1 LIDMVPALG
10 LWASMRR
17 RDFIQLIAGT
27 AASWPVAIHAQQLP
41 KWRIGF
47 LSPGSLNPVTAQR
60 IAAFSSGIGQGG
72 FAEIEI
78 VARYADNQLDRLPA
92 LAQELVEQ
100 GVRAITAA
108 APSAVGA
115 ARRATS
121 AIPIVAMD
129 LESDPVA
136 DGWATSLAHPGSN
149 VTGVFLDLPGFSAK
163 TLQLLRDAVPGLSN
177 VAVFWLPAS
186 GTRQLDTVRS
196 AAAGLEL
203 KLEVLEVGRPSEFEG
218 AFQAAARSK
227 ASGVLM
233 LSSPLIAANPQVLA
247 DLALVNRLP
256 AISIFPDFAQK
267 GGLVAYGPDLLELYP
282 QAAVMTRK
290 LLQGASAADLPI
302 ERPTRFKLIANL
314 KTAKALDLTLP
325 TSILLSA
332 DEVIE

>member
-1 LIDMVPALG
+1 
-10 LWASMRR
+10 MRR
-17 RDFIQLIAGT
+17 REFIQLIAGT
-27 AASWPVAIHAQQLP
+27 AAGWPVAVHAQQRP
-41 KWRIGF
+41 KWRVGF
-47 LSPGSLNPVTAQR
+47 LGPSGLSPVTAQR
-60 IAAFSSGIGQGG
+60 MAAFSDGIGQGG
-72 FAEIEI
+72 LREVAEIEI
-78 VARYADNQLDRLPA
+78 VARFADNQLDRLPA
-92 LAQELVEQ
+92 LAHELVEQ
-100 GVRAITAA
+100 GVRAICAA
-108 APSAVGA
+108 APAAVGA

-136 DGWATSLAHPGSN
+136 DGWATSLAHPGGN

-163 TLQLLRDAVPGLSN
+163 TLQLLREAVPGTSK

-186 GTRQLDTVRS
+186 GPRQLEAVRGAAS
-196 AAAGLEL
+196 ALNLTLG
-203 KLEVLEVGRPSEFEG
+203 VFEVGRPSEFEG
-218 AFQAAARSK
+218 AFQAAAKS

-233 LSSPLIAANPQVLA
+233 LSSPLFASNPQVLA
-247 DLALVNRLP
+247 DLALSNRLP

-267 GGLVAYGPDLLELYP
+267 GGLLAYGPDLLELYP
-282 QAAVMTRK
+282 QAGVMTRK

-314 KTAKALDLTLP
+314 KTASALRVTLP

>member
-1 LIDMVPALG
+1 
-10 LWASMRR
+10 MRR
-17 RDFIQLIAGT
+17 REFIQLIAGM
-27 AASWPVAIHAQQLP
+27 AASWPVAVHAQQRP
-41 KWRIGF
+41 KWRVGF
-47 LSPGSLNPVTAQR
+47 LSPISLNPVTAQR
-60 IAAFSSGIGQGG
+60 MAAFRDGIGQGG
-72 FAEIEI
+72 LREIAEIEM

-100 GVRAITAA
+100 GVRVICAS
-108 APSAVGA
+108 APAAVGA
-115 ARRATS
+115 ARGATS

-163 TLQLLRDAVPGLSN
+163 TLQLLREAVPGLSK

-186 GTRQLDTVRS
+186 GPRQLEAVRS
-196 AAAGLEL
+196 AAAALEL
-203 KLEVLEVGRPSEFEG
+203 TMEVFEVGRPSEFEE
-218 AFQAAARSK
+218 AFQAAAKSK

-233 LSSPLIAANPQVLA
+233 LSSPLFAGNPKVLA
-247 DLALVNRLP
+247 DLALVNRLA

-267 GGLVAYGPDLLELYP
+267 GGLLGYGPDLLELYP
-282 QAAVMTRK
+282 QAGGMTRK

-314 KTAKALDLTLP
+314 KTASALGVTLP

>member
-1 LIDMVPALG
+1 
-10 LWASMRR
+10 MRR
-17 RDFIQLIAGT
+17 REFIQLIAG
-27 AASWPVAIHAQQLP
+27 AATGWPVAIHAEQLP
-41 KWRIGF
+41 KWRVGF

-60 IAAFSSGIGQGG
+60 IAAFSDGIRQGG
-72 FAEIEI
+72 LRQIAEIEI
-78 VARYADNQLDRLPA
+78 VARYADNQLDRLPGM
-92 LAQELVEQ
+92 AQELVEQ

-108 APSAVGA
+108 APAAVGA

-121 AIPIVAMD
+121 AVPIVAMD

-136 DGWATSLAHPGSN
+136 DGWATSLAHPGGN
-149 VTGVFLDLPGFSAK
+149 ITGVFLDLPGFSAK

-186 GTRQLDTVRS
+186 GPRQLDAVRS
-196 AAAGLEL
+196 AAVGLEL
-203 KLEVLEVGRPSEFEG
+203 KLEVLEVGRPSDFEG
-218 AFQAAARSK
+218 AFQAARK

-233 LSSPLIAANPQVLA
+233 LSSPLIAAHPQVLA

-290 LLQGASAADLPI
+290 LLQGASASDLPI

-314 KTAKALDLTLP
+314 KTANALGVSLP

>member
-1 LIDMVPALG
+1 
-10 LWASMRR
+10 MRR
-17 RDFIQLIAGT
+17 REFIQLIAG
-27 AASWPVAIHAQQLP
+27 AAAGWPVAIQAQQLP

-47 LSPGSLNPVTAQR
+47 LSPGSLNPHTAQR
-60 IAAFSSGIGQGG
+60 IAAFSDGLSQGLREI
-72 FAEIEI
+72 AEIEM
-78 VARYADNQLDRLPA
+78 VARYADNQLDRLPG

-108 APSAVGA
+108 APAAVGA
-115 ARRATS
+115 ARKATS

-136 DGWATSLAHPGSN
+136 DGWAMSLAHPGSN
-149 VTGVFLDLPGFSAK
+149 ITGVFLDLPGFSAK
-163 TLQLLRDAVPGLSN
+163 TLQLLRDAVPDLSS

-186 GTRQLDTVRS
+186 GTRQLDAVRS
-196 AAAGLEL
+196 AAAGPGL
-203 KLEVLEVGRPSEFEG
+203 KLEVLEVARPSEFEG
-218 AFQAAARSK
+218 AFQAAAKSK

-247 DLALVNRLP
+247 DLALEKRLP

-282 QAAVMTRK
+282 QAAVITRK

-302 ERPTRFKLIANL
+302 ERPTRFKLIANV
-314 KTAKALDLTLP
+314 KTANALGLTLP
-325 TSILLSA
+325 TSILISA